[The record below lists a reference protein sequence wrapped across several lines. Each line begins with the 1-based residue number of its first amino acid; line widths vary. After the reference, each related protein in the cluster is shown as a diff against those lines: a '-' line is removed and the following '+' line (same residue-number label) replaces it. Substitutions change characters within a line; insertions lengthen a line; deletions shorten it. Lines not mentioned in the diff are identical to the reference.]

1 MMQQL
6 KHRKT
11 RKLCDGN

>member
-1 MMQQL
+1 MHL

-11 RKLCDGN
+11 RKTCPG